1 MLRWIVLVG
10 SLALWLGCMGAV
22 YWQCKP
28 TKIEGSEEASRM
40 ALDRMFAEN
49 ASERRTWAIYA
60 EPEEINAVRGLMF
73 GGAGEKP
80 LPRPGGVTAKREW
93 NGLNEN
99 GLLKA
104 GRLETRVKNKRT
116 YSLDEETTLKLDLPS
131 ALLTV
136 NYTGSAHIT
145 LDNGLENCSMNMKL
159 GLAGFEIDAM
169 SLGVRENDDLQMT
182 TNVSQ
187 KGQTLYN
194 GKRTEKIGGNT
205 ALNAELT
212 PFQFNPDVRVG
223 FEWTIV
229 MLDFNLAN
237 AGEAQG
243 AKPLKVKCTGNTT
256 IMMNGRPMRAFAVRS
271 EDGKARAWY
280 SPDGVVLKQACQIA
294 GVLEVV
300 LVREE

>member
-1 MLRWIVLVG
+1 MLRWIVLFG
-10 SLALWLGCMGAV
+10 SLALWLGCMTAV
-22 YWQCKP
+22 YVECKP
-28 TKIEGSEEASRM
+28 VRVEGSEEASRM
-40 ALDRMFAEN
+40 ALDRMFADN
-49 ASERRTWAIYA
+49 AADRRMWTIYA
-60 EPEEINAVRGLMF
+60 DPQELSAVQSMLF
-73 GGAGEKP
+73 GGAVGTP
-80 LPRPGGVTAKREW
+80 PRPGGLTAKREW

-116 YSLDEETTLKLDLPS
+116 YSLDEETTLKLDLPGTQLS
-131 ALLTV
+131 V
-136 NYTGSAHIT
+136 NYIGSAHLT
-145 LDNGLENCSMNMKL
+145 LDNGLENCRMEMKL

-169 SLGVRENDDLQMT
+169 SVGVRENDDLQMT

-212 PFQFNPDVRVG
+212 PFQFNPDVRIG
-223 FEWTIV
+223 YEWTIV

-237 AGEAQG
+237 AGDAQG

-256 IMMNGRPMRAFAVRS
+256 IIMNGRPMRAFAVRS
-271 EDGKARAWY
+271 EDGHARAWY